1 MKKSNLDR
9 TYPNRRNSD
18 FRGFFQGTK
27 SEKFRFSAMN
37 FALFLCC
44 YCLILIKLLKGS
56 SSKYR
61 TRQFNINV
69 NSGENRKNSD
79 SLRRSGENR
88 PRNAFASGK
97 QREGGRCR
105 IARLISFNPLE
116 IKLLLYS
123 GSGTRA
129 RRKTLKASLPLIRF
143 LRSLDALIA
152 MHKGASQSSPKCR
165 GFKPHARRGSF
176 CSPKEMFI

>member
-69 NSGENRKNSD
+69 NSGENRKKYDFPLLEQREIVPERQRHPGAGSEGTSIQLRGSGKAQKPQD
-79 SLRRSGENR
+79 ARPSLRLFALPR
-88 PRNAFASGK
+88 PLVMLP
-97 QREGGRCR
+97 EGG
-105 IARLISFNPLE
+105 F
-116 IKLLLYS
+116 
-123 GSGTRA
+123 
-129 RRKTLKASLPLIRF
+129 
-143 LRSLDALIA
+143 
-152 MHKGASQSSPKCR
+152 
-165 GFKPHARRGSF
+165 
-176 CSPKEMFI
+176 